1 MTSRPRFKGVYYRDH
16 EKSAVD
22 FEVKDSGAI
31 VFLDEQ
37 NQDIRIP
44 LHRVHLDLIGDDRTT
59 LQIGWKDQAI
69 DCLLLCHDPQLLT
82 TLLQSNLPAPLQQ
95 QLQDLE
101 KQRHKNHTR
110 EKNRVSV
117 YLAGIMAFF
126 LTGYLSIHGALP
138 FVVDLIPPEWEK
150 QIGEF
155 AFENYQL
162 GKKTLDSPAVI
173 QAVEE
178 IVQRIDRFD
187 NMDLSYE
194 LIVIDAE
201 MINAFAFPG
210 GYIVVTSGLL
220 KNADAPEEVA
230 GVLAHELTHVI
241 ERHGMKK
248 LVRQAGLGVLIGIVF
263 GDVSALSQLIELGAQ
278 LDSLSFDRDQ
288 EDLADEGAI
297 QILQAASIS
306 PAYLAHFFEKIE
318 KADAVT
324 GDIPELFRTHPV
336 TEDRINR
343 VKQSTE
349 PTRPYHFDMDW
360 PAVKKAVQ
368 TI

>member
-1 MTSRPRFKGVYYRDH
+1 MMSPARFKGVYYRDH

-22 FEVKDSGAI
+22 FEISTGGAL
-31 VFLDEQ
+31 VF
-37 NQDIRIP
+37 QDAQDQDMRIP
-44 LHRVHLDLIGDDRTT
+44 LHRIHFDLIGDDRTT
-59 LQIGWKDQAI
+59 LQMGWKDQTIA
-69 DCLLLCHDPQLLT
+69 CLLLCHDPQLLT
-82 TLLQSNLPAPLQQ
+82 VLLQSNLPDSIQHP
-95 QLQDLE
+95 LQDLE

-110 EKNRVSV
+110 EKNRVPV
-117 YLAGIMAFF
+117 YLGGIMAFF
-126 LTGYLSIHGALP
+126 LVRYLSIHSALP
-138 FVVDLIPPEWEK
+138 FIVDLIPPEWEK

-155 AFENYQL
+155 AFENYQI
-162 GKKTLDSPAVI
+162 GKKTVDSATVT
-173 QAVEE
+173 QAVEQ
-178 IVQRIDRFD
+178 IVQRIDQFD
-187 NMDLSYE
+187 NVELTYE
-194 LIVIDAE
+194 LIVIDAD

-288 EDLADEGAI
+288 EDLADEGAVR
-297 QILQAASIS
+297 ILQAASIS
-306 PAYLAHFFEKIE
+306 PTYLAQFFEKIE
-318 KADAVT
+318 KADALT

-336 TEDRINR
+336 TEDRIER
-343 VKQSTE
+343 VKQASE
-349 PTRPYHFDMDW
+349 PVQPYHFDMNW
-360 PAVKKAVQ
+360 PAVKKAVER
-368 TI
+368 I